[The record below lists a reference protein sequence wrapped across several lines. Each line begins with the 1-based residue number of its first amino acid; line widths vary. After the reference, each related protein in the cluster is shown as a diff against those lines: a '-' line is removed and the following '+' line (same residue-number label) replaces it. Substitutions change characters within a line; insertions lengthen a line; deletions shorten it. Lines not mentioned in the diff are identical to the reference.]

1 MVYIL
6 LDLGNALIVKTRE
19 LYIDLIKNVLANT
32 IYEDRPTF
40 PFGMN
45 VLDKGQADSVRPGA
59 ENPAKECGTFDVD
72 HRAAGLDVPS
82 VAHTM
87 IGMRRLDNI
96 QECVEQVLRDG
107 VPGDFIETGV
117 WRGGACILMRALLK
131 AHGVEDRNV
140 WLADSFAGVPATT
153 EDSHPLDQDM
163 EFHNLNWVL
172 SCSEDQVRENFAR
185 YGLLDDQVK
194 FMPGMFADTLPTAP
208 VDQLSI
214 LRMDGDLYESTM
226 DALVNLY
233 PKLSIG
239 GFAIVDDYVI
249 PACRQAVH
257 DYRREHGIDEPI
269 ETVDVTGVCWR
280 RKR

>member
-1 MVYIL
+1 MQTY
-6 LDLGNALIVKTRE
+6 DLYA
-19 LYIDLIKNVLANT
+19 DLMKRVLANI

-40 PFGMN
+40 PYGMN
-45 VLDKGQADSVRPGA
+45 VLDKNQADTMKPGA
-59 ENPAKECGTFDVD
+59 EGAEEKRGTFEVD
-72 HRAAGLDVPS
+72 HRAGGLDVPT

-87 IGMRRLDNI
+87 IGMRRLNNI

-131 AHGVEDRNV
+131 AHGVTDRNV
-140 WLADSFAGVPATT
+140 WLADSFAGVPVTS
-153 EDSHPLDQDM
+153 EGSHPLDQDM

-172 SCSEDQVRENFAR
+172 ACSEEQVRENFSR

-194 FMPGMFADTLPTAP
+194 FLPGMFADTLPSAP
-208 VDQLSI
+208 IDRLAI
-214 LRMDGDLYESTM
+214 LRIDGDLYESTM

-233 PKLSIG
+233 PKLSVG
-239 GFAIVDDYVI
+239 GFAIFDDYAI
-249 PACRQAVH
+249 PACRQAVQ

-269 ETVDVTGVCWR
+269 ETVDVTGVYWR
-280 RKR
+280 RKH

>member
-1 MVYIL
+1 MQSY
-6 LDLGNALIVKTRE
+6 E
-19 LYIDLIKNVLANT
+19 LYADLMKKVLANV

-45 VLDKGQADSVRPGA
+45 VLDKAQADTMRPGA
-59 ENPAKECGTFDVD
+59 EGSAEKRGAFDVD

-140 WLADSFAGVPATT
+140 WLADSFAGVPVTSD
-153 EDSHPLDQDM
+153 DSHPLDRGM

-172 SCSEDQVRENFAR
+172 SCSEEQVRENFAR
-185 YGLLDDQVK
+185 YDLLDDQVK
-194 FMPGMFADTLPTAP
+194 FLPGMFADTLPSAP
-208 VDQLSI
+208 IEKLAI

-226 DALVNLY
+226 DALVNMY
-233 PKLSIG
+233 PKLSVG
-239 GFAIVDDYVI
+239 GFAIIDDYAI
-249 PACRQAVH
+249 PACKQAVH
-257 DYRREHGIDEPI
+257 DYRSEHGIDEPI
-269 ETVDVTGVCWR
+269 ETVDVTGVYWR
-280 RKR
+280 RKH

>member
-1 MVYIL
+1 LSENTYS
-6 LDLGNALIVKTRE
+6 
-19 LYIDLIKNVLANT
+19 LYVDLIKKVLSNT

-40 PFGMN
+40 PYGMN
-45 VLDKGQADSVRPGA
+45 VLDKAQADTMRPDA
-59 ENPAKECGTFDVD
+59 EGSAGKRGTFDVD
-72 HRAAGLDVPS
+72 HREAGLDVPS

-87 IGMRRLDNI
+87 IGRRRLDNI

-140 WLADSFAGVPATT
+140 WLADSFSGVPEVS

-163 EFHNLNWVL
+163 QFHNLNWVL
-172 SCSEDQVRENFAR
+172 GCSEEQVRENFTR
-185 YGLLDDQVK
+185 YGLLDDLVK
-194 FMPGMFADTLPTAP
+194 FLPGMFADTLPTAP
-208 VDQLSI
+208 IDKLAI

-233 PKLSIG
+233 PKLSVG
-239 GFAIVDDYVI
+239 GFAIVDDYAI
-249 PACRQAVH
+249 PACKQAIH
-257 DYRREHGIDEPI
+257 DYRDKHGIEEPI
-269 ETVDVTGVCWR
+269 ETVDVTGVYWR
-280 RKR
+280 RKY